1 MRFDRWFQIDV
12 RGIRLVPPAV
22 LLALLVGATT
32 RPGGEERITAAAAY
46 LPQRT
51 GRFEPAPSGSLASR
65 SGQTPAPITVASP
78 QHPAIQEHAS
88 RRQKTP
94 PADGLL
100 GFLSGRFQH
109 PPAAGQKTP
118 RGNHYQEGSRCASGF
133 LPSPAPVPRRA
144 DRKRSECAPG
154 LTDAGLRPVT
164 LLASRSLRQ
173 PVHVPR
179 PAAAAGVSGCHGCC
193 GCSPRASRPRRAHS
207 QPQLRR
213 RADTAPRPA
222 YPQPLPI
229 APVRSSSCHVPCGA
243 GPAPAA
249 RAHAHSQGQPAAVR
263 AAAPTAATVL
273 ARCLRHKTMVRRGK

>member
-1 MRFDRWFQIDV
+1 MPCPYASSF
-12 RGIRLVPPAV
+12 L
-22 LLALLVGATT
+22 
-32 RPGGEERITAAAAY
+32 
-46 LPQRT
+46 
-51 GRFEPAPSGSLASR
+51 SSLAS
-65 SGQTPAPITVASP
+65 
-78 QHPAIQEHAS
+78 
-88 RRQKTP
+88 
-94 PADGLL
+94 
-100 GFLSGRFQH
+100 
-109 PPAAGQKTP
+109 
-118 RGNHYQEGSRCASGF
+118 
-133 LPSPAPVPRRA
+133 VPRRA

-154 LTDAGLRPVT
+154 LTGAGLRPVT
-164 LLASRSLRQ
+164 PLASRSLRQ

-179 PAAAAGVSGCHGCC
+179 PAAAASVSGCHGCC

-273 ARCLRHKTMVRRGK
+273 ARCLRHNPLLRKQKDRQPPSCLSFYIQPSFPACPQSVTPRATARAASSAYMQRSQASSILSMNPASTRMAGISVARRTASSGRAFTPRSGS

>member
-1 MRFDRWFQIDV
+1 M
-12 RGIRLVPPAV
+12 PCP
-22 LLALLVGATT
+22 
-32 RPGGEERITAAAAY
+32 Y
-46 LPQRT
+46 
-51 GRFEPAPSGSLASR
+51 
-65 SGQTPAPITVASP
+65 
-78 QHPAIQEHAS
+78 
-88 RRQKTP
+88 
-94 PADGLL
+94 
-100 GFLSGRFQH
+100 
-109 PPAAGQKTP
+109 
-118 RGNHYQEGSRCASGF
+118 ASGF
-133 LPSPAPVPRRA
+133 LSSPAPVPRRA

-164 LLASRSLRQ
+164 PLASRSLRQ

-222 YPQPLPI
+222 HPQPLPT

-273 ARCLRHKTMVRRGK
+273 ARCLRHNPLLRKQKDRQPPSCLSFYIQPSFPACPQSVTPRATARAASSAYMQRSQASSILSMNPASTRMAGISVAHRTASSGRAFTPRSGS

>member
-1 MRFDRWFQIDV
+1 MPCPYASSF
-12 RGIRLVPPAV
+12 L
-22 LLALLVGATT
+22 
-32 RPGGEERITAAAAY
+32 
-46 LPQRT
+46 
-51 GRFEPAPSGSLASR
+51 SSLAS
-65 SGQTPAPITVASP
+65 
-78 QHPAIQEHAS
+78 
-88 RRQKTP
+88 
-94 PADGLL
+94 
-100 GFLSGRFQH
+100 
-109 PPAAGQKTP
+109 
-118 RGNHYQEGSRCASGF
+118 
-133 LPSPAPVPRRA
+133 VPRRA

-154 LTDAGLRPVT
+154 LTGAGLRPVT
-164 LLASRSLRQ
+164 PLASRSLRQ

-273 ARCLRHKTMVRRGK
+273 ARCLRHNPLLRKQKDRQPPSCLSFYIQPSFPACPQSVTPRATARAASSAYMQRSQASSILSMNPASTRMAGISVARRTASSGRAFTPRSGS